1 MDGVHQR
8 GDMVGR
14 RRRNDA
20 VAEVEDVSRSGSR
33 GVEQGACPSR
43 DRFRIRQQ
51 DHWIEI
57 ALERDAIADPPPRRS
72 QIHRPVNA
80 NTLGA
85 AVRKFLEPGPATF
98 GEENG
103 RYAAWREKWKRVEHR
118 THRSER
124 ETTPFRGGE
133 QAPP

>member
-1 MDGVHQR
+1 
-8 GDMVGR
+8 
-14 RRRNDA
+14 
-20 VAEVEDVSRSGSR
+20 
-33 GVEQGACPSR
+33 
-43 DRFRIRQQ
+43 QQ
-51 DHWIEI
+51 DHRIEI

-85 AVRKFLEPGPATF
+85 AVRKFLEPGPAAF

-133 QAPP
+133 QAAPRVEQHDRIGPGGNLLAEVACNGLRIDFYEPLEQIAS